1 MKKNKKSSGWI
12 ALRPVVWL
20 AAVLVSAV
28 GPPGALFV
36 ALPVAVIY
44 TIACVFIG
52 PADKEKRAVEIFRED
67 SFIVSYLEGTFAD
80 IDHINS
86 ISGSDGLRFD
96 SAQIKLEP
104 HGGSMVVYTT
114 AEKNRTAFLKQ
125 YHERAVAYHLCKEEK
140 SPEELKKELMPHWL
154 REDTEYSPE
163 CPHFFNDLRELN
175 FEEINE
181 GGSIRYGFKMPHFS
195 FVCAAEPLEGE
206 EERKKRTEI
215 ARKVITKC
223 AEERGYRVDNNY
235 GSYIINDEC
244 KLTIHF

>member
-20 AAVLVSAV
+20 VAVLMSAV
-28 GPPGALFV
+28 VPGALFV

-104 HGGSMVVYTT
+104 HGYGGVYDSGKKSYCFFE
-114 AEKNRTAFLKQ
+114 AISRAGRCVSFMQRGKESGGVEKGT
-125 YHERAVAYHLCKEEK
+125 Y
-140 SPEELKKELMPHWL
+140 
-154 REDTEYSPE
+154 
-163 CPHFFNDLRELN
+163 
-175 FEEINE
+175 
-181 GGSIRYGFKMPHFS
+181 
-195 FVCAAEPLEGE
+195 AALAKG
-206 EERKKRTEI
+206 R
-215 ARKVITKC
+215 
-223 AEERGYRVDNNY
+223 YRVQP
-235 GSYIINDEC
+235 GMP
-244 KLTIHF
+244 TFF